1 MGYAIET
8 ARTEKAGAAE
18 STETGDRQMA
28 LSETWLRVRAVAMRR
43 AATEPPLCAG
53 CRSREARYG
62 FRLDDDVDPL
72 DRPRTLC
79 FECFRMELGRRQ
91 AAAAQ
96 LARGWNAEQEPLPLE
111 DRLNALNR
119 RRRRAQIAARH
130 ALAADG
136 HAEPGR
142 RA

>member
-1 MGYAIET
+1 MGYAIEK
-8 ARTEKAGAAE
+8 ARTEKAGVAE
-18 STETGDRQMA
+18 SNDTGDRQMA

-43 AATEPPLCAG
+43 AATEPPLCSG

-79 FECFRMELGRRQ
+79 FECFRMELARRQ

-136 HAEPGR
+136 HAERGGR
-142 RA
+142 V